1 MYLIVIASQAC
12 KQLQRVT
19 DEHQVWLHQTRRLEI
34 PTPLGTIPS
43 NAELK
48 DWVISRTRV
57 EFCWI
62 KHRPGDLVLH
72 SFETD
77 TDFVNAYLIPGGEFV
92 AFLYRDGDAGLNRI
106 EKSEV
111 SGELNLREVARYE
124 DLNEGD
130 YPGSWSTL
138 LTETSYGCP
147 MLIWLGAIDWEE

>member
-1 MYLIVIASQAC
+1 M
-12 KQLQRVT
+12 
-19 DEHQVWLHQTRRLEI
+19 
-34 PTPLGTIPS
+34 
-43 NAELK
+43 
-48 DWVISRTRV
+48 

-62 KHRPGDLVLH
+62 KYRPGDLVLH

-111 SGELNLREVARYE
+111 TGELNLREVARYE